1 MMTRHGLMYWYFNNT
16 NVLVNSN
23 LYGTD
28 TFANTNI
35 ICPSLRVAC
44 LVQSQIKENKKNG
57 KYQLFHQKGIRSTK
71 GQGQEGID
79 CSLRKLS
86 VKKIQFRFPWGL
98 KCFNNV
104 HHRTHFINCS
114 IAFKIK
120 IITHVNQAFV
130 HYASIFFEHFSEAEA
145 LSIIR
150 AFQWHF
156 PRKLIFPRK

>member
-1 MMTRHGLMYWYFNNT
+1 MVCHITDFYRPIEMMMMTRHGLMYWYFNDT

-23 LYGTD
+23 FYGTD

-44 LVQSQIKENKKNG
+44 LLQSQIKENKKNG
-57 KYQLFHQKGIRSTK
+57 KYQLLHKKGIRSTK
-71 GQGQEGID
+71 GHGQEGID

-114 IAFKIK
+114 IPFKIK
-120 IITHVNQAFV
+120 IITHVN
-130 HYASIFFEHFSEAEA
+130 
-145 LSIIR
+145 
-150 AFQWHF
+150 
-156 PRKLIFPRK
+156 PRQH